1 MPLYRLHV
9 KKDVECPED
18 WSRVLVPFAGTG
30 LRLVEEFK
38 FDCVIDA
45 SPILLQQIMS
55 QLGEWIES
63 HNYDPSERDRVSK
76 WDEDEAYSW

>member
-1 MPLYRLHV
+1 
-9 KKDVECPED
+9 
-18 WSRVLVPFAGTG
+18 
-30 LRLVEEFK
+30 
-38 FDCVIDA
+38 
-45 SPILLQQIMS
+45 MS